1 MGTAV
6 RELAENEY
14 LTPRFAYVVKLAGVA
29 HELPVAAQL
38 LPLCDPCRC
47 RFFFRVSFRL
57 SIVSTAPP
65 LHVRSQLEEE
75 MLKKKSFVVRSH
87 EDGWMVQREGKKS
100 PESTHRKKETA
111 VRKGRSLAKRAGG
124 VLKIKGRN
132 GKIQARRK
140 YAA

>member
-1 MGTAV
+1 
-6 RELAENEY
+6 
-14 LTPRFAYVVKLAGVA
+14 
-29 HELPVAAQL
+29 
-38 LPLCDPCRC
+38 
-47 RFFFRVSFRL
+47 
-57 SIVSTAPP
+57 
-65 LHVRSQLEEE
+65 

-124 VLKIKGRN
+124 ILKIKGRN